1 MSKSKPSASDNTP
14 QKHRRP
20 EKGVGKPRPS
30 NDDVESAKEVALRQQ
45 SRRKPPKSGLSVVN
59 AGDGKATMECPHSDS
74 EVWVTRLR
82 ASFGT
87 LSDDF
92 LHGEIARIINALPE
106 KDGSVGHLD
115 AIIAVLD
122 TVKPRDELEAMLI
135 IQMAVAHALGMV
147 KARNLALSKTIQQAD
162 SAALAMARL
171 NKIYAGH
178 YETLAKMRRG
188 GQQKVTVEHVH
199 VHAGG
204 QAIVGNVEAGQRGGG
219 GVSQRDE
226 QPHATADV
234 RALCFT
240 PGATLPCQDPQ
251 RGAVPVPSGA
261 RAA

>member
-1 MSKSKPSASDNTP
+1 MAKSKSVAPDNTGQIQGRPDKHPNKP
-14 QKHRRP
+14 QA
-20 EKGVGKPRPS
+20 S
-30 NDDVESAKEVALRQQ
+30 NDDVEAAKEATLRQS
-45 SRRKPPKSGLSVVN
+45 SRRKPPKSGLSLGVS
-59 AGDGKATMECPHSDS
+59 ADGKATMESPHSDN
-74 EVWVTRLR
+74 EVWVTRLK
-82 ASFGT
+82 AAFGT

-92 LHGEIARIINALPE
+92 LHGEIMRIINAIPE
-106 KDGSVGHLD
+106 KDACVGHLD
-115 AIIAVLD
+115 AIIAILD
-122 TVKPRDELEAMLI
+122 TAKPRDELEAMLI
-135 IQMAVAHALGMV
+135 VQMAVAHALGMV

-162 SAALAMARL
+162 SAVLAMARL

-226 QPHATADV
+226 QPHATADIG
-234 RALCFT
+234 ALCFT
-240 PGATLPCQDPQ
+240 PGETLPCQDPQ
-251 RGAVPVPSGA
+251 REAVPVAGGA

>member
-1 MSKSKPSASDNTP
+1 MMQDTNGASAPQIHRHPERGNIKPKPS
-14 QKHRRP
+14 K
-20 EKGVGKPRPS
+20 
-30 NDDVESAKEVALRQQ
+30 DDIEGAKEAILRQR
-45 SRRKPPKSGLSVVN
+45 SRREPPKSGFSVN
-59 AGDGKATMECPHSDS
+59 GSDDGRATMESPHSDN
-74 EVWVTRLR
+74 EIWVTRLK
-82 ASFGT
+82 AAFGT

-92 LHGEIARIINALPE
+92 LHGEIMRIINALPE
-106 KDGSVGHLD
+106 KDTACGATTLD

-122 TVKPRDELEAMLI
+122 TAKPRDELEAMLI
-135 IQMAVAHALGMV
+135 VQMAVAHALGMV

-204 QAIVGNVEAGQRGGG
+204 QAIVGNVEAGQREGGG
-219 GVSQRDE
+219 AHQGDH
-226 QPHATADV
+226 QPHATADIG
-234 RALCFT
+234 ALCFT
-240 PGATLPCQDPQ
+240 PGSEMSRQNSQ
-251 RGAVPVPSGA
+251 REAVPIPRSA